1 VQRFNVRR
9 IVILRYGAK
18 LFSPHAARH
27 AGKPATILS
36 KIDAMKITSS
46 FLFVLGFTALAASYS
61 TVRAQVPASV
71 LEGVY
76 TDAQAKRGAA
86 VYKESCEP
94 CHGAKLTGTDAG
106 GPTLVGADFISGWKD
121 MSLGALLNKVNMDM
135 PSNAPGT
142 LTPEQYADVLAY
154 VLSVNKY
161 PAGAKELPTDAVAL
175 KPVKMAAPPK

>member
-1 VQRFNVRR
+1 M
-9 IVILRYGAK
+9 
-18 LFSPHAARH
+18 PE
-27 AGKPATILS
+27 KPAGILS
-36 KIDAMKITSS
+36 KLVAMKMTSS
-46 FLFVLGFTALAASYS
+46 LLLVLGFTALAASYS
-61 TVRAQVPASV
+61 TVRAQTPASV
-71 LEGVY
+71 LDGVY
-76 TDAQAKRGAA
+76 TDAQAKRGAT
-86 VYKESCEP
+86 VYKDTCEP

-106 GPTLVGADFISGWKD
+106 GPTLVGADFINGWKE

-161 PAGAKELPTDAVAL
+161 PVGAKELPTDAATL